1 MVTSFLF
8 LKSQEIGAY
17 SAVGR
22 APFDTPM
29 ESKTRRRGIS
39 EATCCPPSK
48 KWNGA
53 AERSGWASPGY
64 NMDSIFSLWNILWID
79 SNYPCI
85 IYNYIYSYIYMIY
98 MVYMIWRSHKNQWLS
113 HQIIDWWWMFH
124 ILAKGSSYGFRDL
137 DPILGRNPP
146 VLNQAWLAEKSLMN
160 GGFQWKHHLY
170 LYPYL

>member
-22 APFDTPM
+22 APFDTP
-29 ESKTRRRGIS
+29 
-39 EATCCPPSK
+39 K

-85 IYNYIYSYIYMIY
+85 IYNYIYI
-98 MVYMIWRSHKNQWLS
+98 
-113 HQIIDWWWMFH
+113 
-124 ILAKGSSYGFRDL
+124 
-137 DPILGRNPP
+137 
-146 VLNQAWLAEKSLMN
+146 
-160 GGFQWKHHLY
+160 
-170 LYPYL
+170 